1 MHNGHLIDRAHQSRR
16 ALTTAVIALL
26 VLGICLGAVIGVG
39 MSQAFDKLD
48 IEKRVR
54 DFSDPAAASAVQGR

>member
-1 MHNGHLIDRAHQSRR
+1 M
-16 ALTTAVIALL
+16 TTAIIALV
-26 VLGICLGAVIGVG
+26 VLGISLGAVIGVG

-54 DFSDPAAASAVQGR
+54 DFSNPAAASAVQGR

>member
-1 MHNGHLIDRAHQSRR
+1 MRNGHLIDRQHQSRR

-26 VLGICLGAVIGVG
+26 VLGIALGTAIGVG
-39 MSQAFDKLD
+39 MSRAFDSLD

-54 DFSDPAAASAVQGR
+54 DFSNPAAASAPQGR